1 MNTAQTQPADRD
13 LRSSAIV
20 AFGVGA
26 VAVALVAVVALGGI
40 GGRGSSDGGVV
51 VPPPASSPWVPAATP
66 SSEPS
71 QAPATPKPTAK
82 PVATP
87 QPPVKPVATPR
98 PEPTDGGTDAM
109 PIRVDLRNVTGADIH
124 VDIVD
129 RTGLIV
135 DAESG
140 RPADGVSTDRL
151 VVENLDRRTLKL
163 TWSDYPIDNAL
174 ALFVDRT
181 GNGYRFLL
189 IQPAPTGTTDSIAFD
204 RELILKFSEP
214 ISASDVETFMQEGLD
229 T

>member
-13 LRSSAIV
+13 LRPSALV
-20 AFGVGA
+20 VFGVGA

-40 GGRGSSDGGVV
+40 GGRGNESGVV
-51 VPPPASSPWVPAATP
+51 VPPPASSPQVPAATP

-71 QAPATPKPTAK
+71 QAPATAK

-87 QPPVKPVATPR
+87 KPPVKPVATPN
-98 PEPTDGGTDAM
+98 PEPADGGTDAM
-109 PIRVDLRNVTGADIH
+109 PIRVDLRNATAADIH

-151 VVENLDRRTLKL
+151 VVENLDPRTLKL

-181 GNGYRFLL
+181 DDGYRFLL

-204 RELILKFSEP
+204 RELILTFSEP
-214 ISASDVETFMQEGLD
+214 ISAGDVETFLQEGLD

>member
-13 LRSSAIV
+13 LRPSALV
-20 AFGVGA
+20 VFGVGA

-40 GGRGSSDGGVV
+40 GGRGSDDGGVA
-51 VPPPASSPWVPAATP
+51 VPPPASSPSVPAATP

-71 QAPATPKPTAK
+71 QAPATAK

-87 QPPVKPVATPR
+87 KPPVKPVATPN
-98 PEPTDGGTDAM
+98 PEPADGGTDAM
-109 PIRVDLRNVTGADIH
+109 PIRVDLRNATAADIH

-151 VVENLDRRTLKL
+151 VVENLGPRTLKL

-181 GNGYRFLL
+181 DDGYRFLL

-204 RELILKFSEP
+204 RELILTFSEP
-214 ISASDVETFMQEGLD
+214 ISAGDVETFLQEGLD